1 MAAILRV
8 PWATLDRQVALV
20 LKKMKK
26 YTITQ
31 EPLVVQSWFTTQLK
45 QKVSLGDVSYNAKHI
60 RRPEMPKN
68 PQNVAFWDKRR

>member
-1 MAAILRV
+1 MGHIRSAGGFSIEKYE
-8 PWATLDRQVALV
+8 
-20 LKKMKK
+20 KK
-26 YTITQ
+26 TITQ

-68 PQNVAFWDKRR
+68 PQNVEFWDKRR